1 MHLSRCAPTLP
12 DARLFGTLR
21 LHASGESQTPDIGHA
36 PKFDQRRSRLK
47 SHVTE
52 SVGIG
57 TTEPGGLERG
67 ASAAGSE
74 RVDESIRAAHE
85 GEEEETVTLLISSSS
100 GYEDS
105 ETFTVRGK
113 KAANAFARCAMALC
127 LRRHNRRTRDG
138 E

>member
-1 MHLSRCAPTLP
+1 M
-12 DARLFGTLR
+12 
-21 LHASGESQTPDIGHA
+21 
-36 PKFDQRRSRLK
+36 K

-52 SVGIG
+52 SVGIA
-57 TTEPGGLERG
+57 TTETSGIERG
-67 ASAAGSE
+67 ASAADGE
-74 RVDESIRAAHE
+74 RVDESIRAAQG

-105 ETFTVRGK
+105 ETFTIRGK